1 MHLFFTEVDAL
12 PHEEV
17 GIIQV
22 QPLPRAF
29 LAAEAHQIIVKYLHS
44 APKIIV
50 GMQFFR
56 PRLQGAN
63 TFHEIKRVKLPISHY
78 PNIYLGGKSNGWD
91 MGIAVT
97 YLGL

>member
-17 GIIQV
+17 GIICTSSS
-22 QPLPRAF
+22 
-29 LAAEAHQIIVKYLHS
+29 AAESFPCHQFKVKYLHS

-56 PRLQGAN
+56 LRLQGAN
-63 TFHEIKRVKLPISHY
+63 TFHEIKSVKPPYPISKECI
-78 PNIYLGGKSNGWD
+78 PGRESIGWD
-91 MGIAVT
+91 MGIAV
-97 YLGL
+97 GL